1 MAGAACFP
9 PPHWADDHIA
19 PRPAAV
25 QPEEQRPG
33 HWWDLPASNRLLF
46 ARRQSGGILSRPRSR
61 MPRSFPGA
69 SSWIHGVPRTLPERL
84 ACDVCGIRRQ
94 PGFEPGPGIRD
105 PRRALLHSGAYRIGS
120 GMGSIDFWIGIV
132 DVLHIRVQ
140 LVATRRHVFRHPRG
154 GHARIGLIY
163 TPHMRHPAKKLRG
176 QPALLPSAGTGASKP
191 YMPIARRE
199 RSEFK
204 QPPAQN
210 LHSMQIAPCFWHI
223 AQSRLPD
230 IPNSS
235 VSPVPN
241 ATK

>member
-61 MPRSFPGA
+61 MPRSFPVA

-94 PGFEPGPGIRD
+94 PGFEPGPGTRD
-105 PRRALLHSGAYRIGS
+105 LRRALLHSGAYRIGS

-154 GHARIGLIY
+154 VHAGTGLIY
-163 TPHMRHPAKKLRG
+163 TP
-176 QPALLPSAGTGASKP
+176 TGDTP
-191 YMPIARRE
+191 
-199 RSEFK
+199 
-204 QPPAQN
+204 
-210 LHSMQIAPCFWHI
+210 
-223 AQSRLPD
+223 
-230 IPNSS
+230 
-235 VSPVPN
+235 
-241 ATK
+241 